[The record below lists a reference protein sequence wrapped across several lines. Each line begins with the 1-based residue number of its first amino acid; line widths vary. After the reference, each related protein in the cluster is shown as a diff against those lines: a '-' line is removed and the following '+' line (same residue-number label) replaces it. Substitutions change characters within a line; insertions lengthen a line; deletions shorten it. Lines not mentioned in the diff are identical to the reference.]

1 MWPSRKRNTESS
13 WIWTWT
19 NVFSR
24 RSWMREGPHMRTQ
37 AERESHWWWEMVS
50 WTVFLTAREMK
61 KLREIV
67 MRTGVRKQMRKS
79 RRK

>member
-1 MWPSRKRNTESS
+1 
-13 WIWTWT
+13 
-19 NVFSR
+19 
-24 RSWMREGPHMRTQ
+24 MREGPHMRTQ
-37 AERESHWWWEMVS
+37 ADSESHWWWEMVS